1 MRDRTSAYKSAS
13 TLLNRGAVHP
23 SNSPGESGLDRGM
36 VTSYL
41 PVQTFGCMR
50 DCTSSVVDVE
60 LSCKKPIGIWL
71 ELEPLHSTTRSSF
84 SRCKAATN
92 WMVDTNASRVGSH
105 GGLTVLTSEELAAS
119 ASCSEADS
127 II

>member
-1 MRDRTSAYKSAS
+1 MRDRTATYKSAS

-23 SNSPGESGLDRGM
+23 SNSPGESGLDLGM

-41 PVQTFGCMR
+41 PVQTFGCVR
-50 DCTSSVVDVE
+50 DCASSVVDVE

-71 ELEPLHSTTRSSF
+71 KLEPLHSTTRSSF
-84 SRCKAATN
+84 NRCKAATN

-105 GGLTVLTSEELAAS
+105 GGLTILISEELAAS
-119 ASCSEADS
+119 TSSSEVDN